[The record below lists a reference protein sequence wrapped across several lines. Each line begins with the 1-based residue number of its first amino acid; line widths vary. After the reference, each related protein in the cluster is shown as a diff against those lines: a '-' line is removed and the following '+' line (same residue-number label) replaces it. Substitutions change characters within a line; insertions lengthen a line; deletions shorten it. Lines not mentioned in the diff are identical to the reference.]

1 MVAQVVEDG
10 SYEMALVCL
19 GLIANE
25 ASAIRD
31 MSLFIVKNITHQ
43 RNQWGVDAPP
53 SSSDDD
59 SSGDDESEEEEE
71 TAPNK
76 EKGSSSR
83 RMEQLLAHLR
93 SMQGIEYFVGSD
105 YLTRDEMGAA
115 VISSEAKT
123 LSISLQKEQCVQLL
137 QQFLQEI
144 RREHMIVSKYN
155 KTAVRD
161 KTPLKPRP
169 DAENL
174 IIERAKC
181 VLRGK

>member
-1 MVAQVVEDG
+1 M
-10 SYEMALVCL
+10 CL

-53 SSSDDD
+53 SSIDDD

-93 SMQGIEYFVGSD
+93 SMCRASNISWD
-105 YLTRDEMGAA
+105 LT
-115 VISSEAKT
+115 ISRGT
-123 LSISLQKEQCVQLL
+123 RWVQ
-137 QQFLQEI
+137 Q
-144 RREHMIVSKYN
+144 S
-155 KTAVRD
+155 
-161 KTPLKPRP
+161 
-169 DAENL
+169 
-174 IIERAKC
+174 
-181 VLRGK
+181 